1 MAGKLQKNFFS
12 SFLTSP
18 NFAILTDFFTL
29 FVRGGILA
37 QINKANFIFFCEKK
51 VENAIN
57 GLTSET
63 LLCTSVKKSI
73 FCGFPS
79 SSYWKE
85 WRDFD

>member
-37 QINKANFIFFCEKK
+37 QINKANFIFFLRKK
-51 VENAIN
+51 D
-57 GLTSET
+57 
-63 LLCTSVKKSI
+63 
-73 FCGFPS
+73 
-79 SSYWKE
+79 WKCHK
-85 WRDFD
+85 WPYQWNFIVH